1 MLWDSCNPQLQIVKT
16 ALPTQG
22 AAALCPALQAAE
34 QLERT
39 CELSLLGACFVSL
52 SEPVVSWEEVLG
64 GGAGICYCCLPFA
77 VPCCWL
83 FLPVPPLLALLGTSL
98 LRRHGSLC
106 LVARAD

>member
-52 SEPVVSWEEVLG
+52 SEPVVSWEEN
-64 GGAGICYCCLPFA
+64 IWWW
-77 VPCCWL
+77 CWHL
-83 FLPVPPLLALLGTSL
+83 LLLLALCCLLLLALPSYPPAPGIAGHLSAAPARLSVLSGTS
-98 LRRHGSLC
+98 
-106 LVARAD
+106 